1 MMDDLLFSERDPF
14 SPIKYT
20 YQMQQVIHREQSE
33 FQEILVFDCAHFGRV
48 LVLDGVVQLTES
60 DEFFYHE
67 MLAHVAL
74 HAHPQPENVLI
85 IGGGDGGTLR
95 EVAKHSPVKRI
106 DLVELDHR
114 VVEVSRQYL
123 PNVAA
128 SFADPRLSMA
138 YMDGAAFLQQS
149 NRNYEV
155 IIIDCTDPVGPAEG
169 LFSDSFFTDA
179 INRLAPEGI
188 LVVQTESLH
197 FHRPFVAD
205 VQRRLSQLFAIA
217 DLFTVSL
224 ATYAGN
230 WWTFSIGS
238 KRYDPRKQARK
249 CEVPTSYYSDDVHT
263 HSFLPK
269 SLYEK
274 LMQA

>member
-1 MMDDLLFSERDPF
+1 MDDVLFLERDPF
-14 SPIKYT
+14 SPIRYAYKA
-20 YQMQQVIHREQSE
+20 QQVVHREQTE
-33 FQEILVFDCAHFGRV
+33 FQEILVLDCAHFGRV

-67 MLAHVAL
+67 MLTHVAL

-95 EVAKHSPVKRI
+95 EVAKHSPVKII

-123 PNVAA
+123 PTVAA
-128 SFADPRLSMA
+128 SFDDPRLSMA
-138 YMDGAAFLQQS
+138 CMDGATFLQQS
-149 NRNYEV
+149 DRRFEV

-169 LFSDSFFTDA
+169 LFSDEFFADA
-179 INRLAPEGI
+179 INRLTPDGI

-197 FHRPFVAD
+197 FHRSFVAD

-238 KRYDPRKQARK
+238 KRYDPREQARK
-249 CEVPTSYYSDDVHT
+249 CEVPTRYYSDDVHT